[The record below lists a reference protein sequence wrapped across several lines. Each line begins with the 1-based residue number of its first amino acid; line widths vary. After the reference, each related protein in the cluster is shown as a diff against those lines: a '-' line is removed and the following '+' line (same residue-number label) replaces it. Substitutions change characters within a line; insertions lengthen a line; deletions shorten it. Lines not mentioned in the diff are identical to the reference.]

1 MSSIIFK
8 KQQQRKKIEIKGL
21 QPHSRIAPLQV
32 HTTLPLSTALPRW
45 YVKQRQN
52 FIIRLIKKAQRFDL
66 HDHTWHLI
74 KSNNFHACLIIAW
87 TYQTLLSHCQIIP
100 SSCPWWFVLAPG
112 ELIYSWHLKGG
123 RLFETGLISFVE
135 KLTNVQKKSLI
146 TETVKS
152 NNKYSE

>member
-1 MSSIIFK
+1 MPDHCLDIPNCSTES
-8 KQQQRKKIEIKGL
+8 
-21 QPHSRIAPLQV
+21 
-32 HTTLPLSTALPRW
+32 LP
-45 YVKQRQN
+45 
-52 FIIRLIKKAQRFDL
+52 
-66 HDHTWHLI
+66 DHT
-74 KSNNFHACLIIAW
+74 K
-87 TYQTLLSHCQIIP
+87 LLSVMIRF
-100 SSCPWWFVLAPG
+100 SARGS